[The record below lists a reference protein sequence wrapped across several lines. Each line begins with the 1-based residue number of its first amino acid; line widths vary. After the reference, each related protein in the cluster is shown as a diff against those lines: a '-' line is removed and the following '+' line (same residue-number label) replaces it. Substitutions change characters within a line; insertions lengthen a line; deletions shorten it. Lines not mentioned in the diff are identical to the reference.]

1 LSVQGKYDIEAK
13 KFYERVGLQFE
24 LNVEIPADSEVIIGI
39 LNNSDSVLKR
49 LYLAY
54 FPMVLQLVLN
64 NNGDEDD
71 AKDVYQEAI
80 IVLYNKVKTGDFE
93 LSSKL
98 KTYIYSICRRLWLK
112 RLKQMNRYGGDIKD
126 FQEYL
131 PVEDDVEKHHD
142 RDMQLNK
149 MEDALKLLGEPCK
162 TIMEDFYIHSRSM
175 QEICE
180 RFGYTNA
187 DNAKTQKY
195 KCLQRL
201 KKLFFQQ

>member
-1 LSVQGKYDIEAK
+1 L
-13 KFYERVGLQFE
+13 
-24 LNVEIPADSEVIIGI
+24 
-39 LNNSDSVLKR
+39 
-49 LYLAY
+49 
-54 FPMVLQLVLN
+54 
-64 NNGDEDD
+64 
-71 AKDVYQEAI
+71 
-80 IVLYNKVKTGDFE
+80 
-93 LSSKL
+93 
-98 KTYIYSICRRLWLK
+98 
-112 RLKQMNRYGGDIKD
+112 NRYGGDIKD

-131 PVEDDVEKHHD
+131 PVEDEIEKHQD

-149 MEDALKLLGEPCK
+149 MENALKLLGEPCK
-162 TIMEDFYIHSRSM
+162 TIMEDFYMHSKSM